1 MIEGSKEQFIAEHYW
16 GYSKYSETT
25 TFEYGVQHPSWQI
38 HMVKNYKI
46 EVDFEKLYGNT
57 FAFLNENSPDSVFMA
72 KGSAISI
79 LHKKNL

>member
-1 MIEGSKEQFIAEHYW
+1 
-16 GYSKYSETT
+16 
-25 TFEYGVQHPSWQI
+25 VQHPSWQI
-38 HMVKNYKI
+38 QKVKNYKI

-57 FAFLNENSPDSVFMA
+57 FAFLNENAPDSVFMA